1 MYAPDPE
8 NLATR
13 LSYNAAASGV
23 TWALTGA
30 AGARVMGVTAV
41 TTLPVAMV
49 RVPAKPGL
57 LEAAQM
63 LGAEP
68 VDSGA
73 NLLLIADVG
82 EVGTRGATRNG
93 PVMVAPAVRVY
104 LDMLGE
110 PRGEDAAALFREA
123 VIGY

>member
-1 MYAPDPE
+1 
-8 NLATR
+8 
-13 LSYNAAASGV
+13 
-23 TWALTGA
+23 
-30 AGARVMGVTAV
+30 
-41 TTLPVAMV
+41 MV